1 MTHGLNPGFQVSLD
15 VADQPCL
22 IIGGRREA
30 ENKADRLLKAGA
42 RLTLVSPDLTP
53 TLQAQADAGR
63 FTHLRRRFQAE
74 DLDGMFLVINTITGD
89 PDLVRQIFDL
99 ARRQRILIN
108 SYDSAAFSNFGMVA
122 LVDPGHL
129 RLSISTSNASP
140 ALAGRLRQDLEMLFD
155 EEFVDFLDQLAQVR
169 HRVREQAPE
178 FPQRAA
184 LLRSLVRDFHLESRL
199 RYPQNWRA
207 RMQTLLTCDLANCG
221 GPARCSDC
229 PLPAAPDEGQ
239 ESGS

>member
-30 ENKADRLLKAGA
+30 ENKAGRLLKADA
-42 RLTLVSPDLTP
+42 HLTLVSPDLTP
-53 TLQAQADAGR
+53 ALQAQADAGC

-74 DLDGMFLVINTITGD
+74 DLEGMFLVINTITGD
-89 PDLVRQIFDL
+89 PDLVRQVFDL

-108 SYDSAAFSNFGMVA
+108 SYDSTAFSNFGMVA

-140 ALAGRLRQDLEMLFD
+140 ALAGRLRQDLEQLFD
-155 EEFVDFLDQLAQVR
+155 AEFVDFLDGLAQVR
-169 HRVREQAPE
+169 RRVKERIPD
-178 FPQRAA
+178 FPTRSA
-184 LLRSLVRDFHLESRL
+184 LLRALVRDFHLQGQL
-199 RYPQNWRA
+199 HYPPDWRA
-207 RMQTLLTCDLANCG
+207 RLQALLTCDLDHCHTEYR
-221 GPARCSDC
+221 GPDC
-229 PLPAAPDEGQ
+229 PLNAEEDSPA
-239 ESGS
+239 